1 MKYNLPVLAAITLA
15 VLPISAMAQSEPGL
29 PDEASVQTA
38 LDDHP
43 SVVAAR
49 ARVEAAKAE
58 ARALGAGPHEVT
70 VSGSYTRRNV
80 DIDGSFNEFDATVM
94 RPFRLPGKKKLDREA
109 GEFGIVAAENRAED
123 VKHQA
128 ATLLGSLWWEWLGA
142 GAEARIDTQAVK
154 NYEATLKSI
163 HRRVELRDAAQLEA
177 DQAEAALGSARLMA
191 EQSKGRA
198 DYARARIAAQFP
210 SLALPVEP
218 PKMPLPT
225 IPENGFLALR
235 DLVIKHSHEIAA
247 AEAEAA
253 RVKALAERSRKD
265 RFADPSLGFRVFSER
280 DGMEK
285 GAGIIASIP
294 LGGRHRRAIADRAT
308 SEALAVQSEAAAVR
322 FDVLEVAE
330 TDLAAAEAAW
340 RSWGRSR
347 EGMKAQV
354 DGLMKMRRGYDLG
367 AFDLSDLLLSER
379 MAHDAFRAEAQA
391 RKDALD
397 AITKLRI
404 DSHSLW
410 IGEDEHG
417 HKADK

>member
-1 MKYNLPVLAAITLA
+1 
-15 VLPISAMAQSEPGL
+15 
-29 PDEASVQTA
+29 
-38 LDDHP
+38 
-43 SVVAAR
+43 
-49 ARVEAAKAE
+49 
-58 ARALGAGPHEVT
+58 
-70 VSGSYTRRNV
+70 
-80 DIDGSFNEFDATVM
+80 
-94 RPFRLPGKKKLDREA
+94 
-109 GEFGIVAAENRAED
+109 
-123 VKHQA
+123 
-128 ATLLGSLWWEWLGA
+128 
-142 GAEARIDTQAVK
+142 
-154 NYEATLKSI
+154 
-163 HRRVELRDAAQLEA
+163 
-177 DQAEAALGSARLMA
+177 
-191 EQSKGRA
+191 
-198 DYARARIAAQFP
+198 
-210 SLALPVEP
+210 
-218 PKMPLPT
+218 
-225 IPENGFLALR
+225 
-235 DLVIKHSHEIAA
+235 
-247 AEAEAA
+247 
-253 RVKALAERSRKD
+253 
-265 RFADPSLGFRVFSER
+265 
-280 DGMEK
+280 MEK